1 MTAPVILSAVGSG
14 FISHSLN
21 LYLAFALGSTCPLA
35 LMSSLCSPC
44 HRAHVPT
51 CPLALRRAMCAQPL
65 TANRLH
71 LSYVPDPVCAIPHPG
86 RDAVAPLPDGPAF
99 ASLAHMSTC
108 QPAS

>member
-1 MTAPVILSAVGSG
+1 MTGPVIRAMGSG

-51 CPLALRRAMCAQPL
+51 CPLALRRAMCAQPPTAYTCLMFL
-65 TANRLH
+65 TPF
-71 LSYVPDPVCAIPHPG
+71 VPIT
-86 RDAVAPLPDGPAF
+86 PA
-99 ASLAHMSTC
+99 AG
-108 QPAS
+108 